1 MDEQLWLER
10 MREAEASL
18 YHVAC
23 AILISESDRRDAMQE
38 TALRAWEHRGSLRS
52 EAYFKTWVTRIAVN
66 VCRDLLKKNRRLVP
80 METMPEGPV
89 SPSSDDL
96 RLTIESLPEKLRLPL
111 VLYYLEG
118 FSVEETARALGLPSG
133 TVKFRLHEARK
144 ALRVELDGGEAHAL

>member
-1 MDEQLWLER
+1 MDEQVWLER
-10 MREAEASL
+10 MREAETSL

-23 AILISESDRRDAMQE
+23 AILSSEADRRDDMQE
-38 TALRAWEHRGSLRS
+38 TALRACEHRRTLRN

-66 VCRDLLKKNRRLVP
+66 VCRDLIRRSKRVIP
-80 METMPEGPV
+80 VSEMPEGPAQEP
-89 SPSSDDL
+89 PSEL
-96 RLTIESLPEKLRLPL
+96 YMTIEGLPEKLRLPL

-118 FSVEETARALGLPSG
+118 FSVEETARTLGLPSG

>member
-1 MDEQLWLER
+1 MDEQTWLER
-10 MREAEASL
+10 MREAETSL

-23 AILISESDRRDAMQE
+23 AILNSEADRRDAMQE
-38 TALRAWEHRGSLRS
+38 TALRAWEHRRTLRN

-66 VCRDLLKKNRRLVP
+66 VCKDLIRRNKRTIPVS
-80 METMPEGPV
+80 EMPEGPAQE
-89 SPSSDDL
+89 SPSEL
-96 RLTIESLPEKLRLPL
+96 YMTIEGLPEKLRLPL

-133 TVKFRLHEARK
+133 TIKFRLHEARK